1 MTTSQCILNKQDLIN
16 FRFSPC
22 IFKVNH
28 FYWPTNAL
36 NFIKLKGSNLRCIN
50 VLKDN

>member
-1 MTTSQCILNKQDLIN
+1 LIVEFTISDMYLHIMLTGLGYALPLN

-28 FYWPTNAL
+28 FHWPTNAL
-36 NFIKLKGSNLRCIN
+36 NCI
-50 VLKDN
+50 